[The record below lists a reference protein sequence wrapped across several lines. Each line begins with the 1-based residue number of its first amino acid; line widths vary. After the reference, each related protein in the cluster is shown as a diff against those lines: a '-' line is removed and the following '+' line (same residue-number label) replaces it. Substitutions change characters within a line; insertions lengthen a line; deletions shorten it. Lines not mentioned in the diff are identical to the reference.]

1 MMMKMESLG
10 KVNVSF
16 VTLGCKLNYAETSS
30 IERDF
35 VKAGC
40 TACGWREACDIYVV
54 NTCAVTETSEKK
66 CRSFIRKLHRIS
78 PSAWIVVTGCYAQL
92 RKESISAIDG
102 VKYVF
107 DSKSKGRI
115 AHTVLSDYVRETGAR
130 LSVPEEK
137 EDFGGFFPAYSS
149 GEERTR
155 AFLKVQDGCDYH
167 CTYCTV
173 WIARGESRNAPVA
186 KVVEEASAIAAAG
199 VKEIVLTGV
208 NTGDFGKT
216 TGETFLSL
224 LKALDAV
231 GGIERY
237 RISSIEPNLLGEETI
252 DWIVSGTK
260 FMPHFHIPLQSGS
273 DRILKQMGRRY
284 SRADFFRKLD
294 YARNAFLRHG
304 GIPVFFGI
312 DVIAGFPG
320 ETEEDFMLTYSLLE
334 EVRPAFLHVFPY
346 SKRPGT
352 IAAGLPGQIPAGV
365 KDSRVERLIA
375 LSDRLHSDFIRE
387 NAGRKEQV
395 LFESTDK
402 AGKMYGYTRNY
413 IRVEHPFD
421 PDLIGKIVEVEI

>member
-1 MMMKMESLG
+1 M
-10 KVNVSF
+10 
-16 VTLGCKLNYAETSS
+16 
-30 IERDF
+30 
-35 VKAGC
+35 
-40 TACGWREACDIYVV
+40 
-54 NTCAVTETSEKK
+54 
-66 CRSFIRKLHRIS
+66 
-78 PSAWIVVTGCYAQL
+78 
-92 RKESISAIDG
+92 
-102 VKYVF
+102 
-107 DSKSKGRI
+107 
-115 AHTVLSDYVRETGAR
+115 
-130 LSVPEEK
+130 
-137 EDFGGFFPAYSS
+137 
-149 GEERTR
+149 
-155 AFLKVQDGCDYH
+155 
-167 CTYCTV
+167 
-173 WIARGESRNAPVA
+173 
-186 KVVEEASAIAAAG
+186 EEASAIAAAG

-294 YARNAFLRHG
+294 YVRNAFLRHA

-352 IAAGLPGQIPAGV
+352 IAAVLSGQIPAGV